1 MGSISGLGRSPGE
14 GNDWQPTPV
23 FLLGNSMD
31 RGAWQATVHRVT
43 KSWTQLKWLSTHAC
57 ILKNVLNV
65 TMFFHWKYEKIRI
78 YMYVVGKD
86 EGLRIS
92 RQQNCFPNHLLTLI
106 KSSVTQHAPSREIRR
121 QSFTC
126 ALKVSL
132 LAHCILKK
140 IHIKLTYKHLHFL
153 PKIFSR

>member
-1 MGSISGLGRSPGE
+1 MGSISGLGRSPEE
-14 GNDWQPTPV
+14 GNEWQPTPV

-31 RGAWQATVHRVT
+31 RGAWQATVHRVA
-43 KSWTQLKWLSTHAC
+43 KSWTQLKWLSIHAC

-65 TMFFHWKYEKIRI
+65 KINVLLLKI
-78 YMYVVGKD
+78 WENKNTYVYGGKD

-92 RQQNCFPNHLLTLI
+92 RQQNYFPNHLLTVI

-126 ALKVSL
+126 ALKVNL

-140 IHIKLTYKHLHFL
+140 NTHIKLTYKAFAFL
-153 PKIFSR
+153 T